1 MDKPESKPG
10 TNAPDL
16 YNAPGRN
23 DKQGQG
29 HKQAFPEDVRPA
41 GIDVDND
48 YSSDSTVDT
57 DGKDHDA
64 KRLGRL
70 EDSEVVSNAT
80 LANSTPTPPQG
91 LAGIDSRHGGNSPGV
106 LAEDGK
112 QVVVLGA
119 TESVRLY
126 ETAGDES
133 DATEVRKEKE
143 HLPPN
148 HARVAKKIRIE

>member
-1 MDKPESKPG
+1 MNQAESKP
-10 TNAPDL
+10 APD
-16 YNAPGRN
+16 AHKAQGQN

-29 HKQAFPEDVRPA
+29 HKQAFPEDIRPA

-80 LANSTPTPPQG
+80 EANSTPTPPEG
-91 LAGIDSRHGGNSPGV
+91 LAGIDSRHGGDSPGV

-112 QVVVLGA
+112 QVVDLGI
-119 TESVRLY
+119 TDSVRLY

-133 DATEVRKEKE
+133 DATQERKEKE

-148 HARVAKKIRIE
+148 HARAARKIRIE

>member
-1 MDKPESKPG
+1 MDQANAKPVTTAQGQDGKQG
-10 TNAPDL
+10 Q
-16 YNAPGRN
+16 
-23 DKQGQG
+23 QGQG
-29 HKQAFPEDVRPA
+29 HKQAFPEDIRPA

-80 LANSTPTPPQG
+80 SANATPTPPEG
-91 LAGIDSRHGGNSPGV
+91 LAGIDSRKGGNSPGV

-112 QVVVLGA
+112 HVVDLGN

-126 ETAGDES
+126 ETAGDGSE
-133 DATEVRKEKE
+133 ATEERKEEE